1 MENVTMIEK
10 LTHKIDEL
18 LKSHNELKLQNEE
31 LKKELL
37 TCQAASQKK
46 DEEIKKLQDELAV
59 RDLEIEEVVRKI
71 ENFLG

>member
-10 LTHKIDEL
+10 LTQKIDEL
-18 LKSHNELKLQNEE
+18 LKSYNELKLQNEE

>member
-10 LTHKIDEL
+10 LAQKIDEL
-18 LKSHNELKLQNEE
+18 LQSYNELKLQNEE

-59 RDLEIEEVVRKI
+59 RDLEIEEVIRKI
-71 ENFLG
+71 ENYVG